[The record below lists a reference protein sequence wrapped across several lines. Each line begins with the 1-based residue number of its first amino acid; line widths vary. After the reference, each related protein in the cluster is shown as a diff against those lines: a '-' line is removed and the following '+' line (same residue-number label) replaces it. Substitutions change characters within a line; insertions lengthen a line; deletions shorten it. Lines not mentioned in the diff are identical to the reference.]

1 MENKNKTLLCFKKL
15 IFNLSLISMLISQN
29 FSIRGHLWYSGL
41 ISNDV
46 PKNYSPIESKIG
58 TISTFSI
65 FKEFPNNQLLDFEY
79 AHKIDHTYSGDS
91 IISEE
96 KVGLKFFNTNL
107 NYKNTFGEPY
117 RFWIRYSTNK
127 LETRLGLQKIIFGPT
142 QILRNLSWF
151 DNVDLTDPIG
161 QIDGV
166 EAFRLKWFP
175 SNSIS
180 LWSWYMLDDSSFG
193 FRSELSHSSGEWGI
207 AYHTDQKDNIG
218 LDYRYDGY
226 LGLWSESS
234 LSSSENIKQIMT
246 TLGLDYTL
254 PIGNGLY
261 LMTEFMSVQKEK
273 PIESKENYVA
283 ILANMPIGM
292 IHQISV
298 IKQVSI
304 KENKNYNFLR
314 WSSTYD
320 NFSLNYIFSINPK
333 RDDYLPIKVPNILE
347 NFGSTFQIMFIYN
360 Y

>member
-1 MENKNKTLLCFKKL
+1 MFYYNKL
-15 IFNLSLISMLISQN
+15 ISSIGLISIVLTQN
-29 FSIRGHLWYSGL
+29 YSIRGQIWYSGL

-46 PKNYSPIESKIG
+46 PKNYSPVESKIG

-79 AHKIDHTYSGDS
+79 AHKIDQMYSGDS
-91 IISEE
+91 IINIDTI
-96 KVGLKFFNTNL
+96 KINL
-107 NYKNTFGEPY
+107 LDNELAYNNQLGEAY
-117 RFWIRYSTNK
+117 RFWIRYSNEK
-127 LETRLGLQKIIFGPT
+127 IEARLGLQKITFGPT

-151 DNVDLTDPIG
+151 DNINLTDPVG

-166 EAFRLKWFP
+166 NAFRLKWFP
-175 SNSIS
+175 SNSVS

-207 AYHTDQKDNIG
+207 AYHTDQKDNVG

-226 LGLWSESS
+226 FGLWSESS

-273 PIESKENYVA
+273 PIESKENYIA

-298 IKQVSI
+298 ITQVSI

-333 RDDYLPIKVPNILE
+333 RNDYLAIKVPNILE
-347 NFGSTFQIMFIYN
+347 NFGSTFKIMFIYN